1 MDNILQDILSSL
13 GLTNIP
19 NITLVI
25 SLIIA
30 FVQCFFGYKI
40 IRSWI
45 SILGFLLG
53 AAGGYG
59 LVFSLTNNSTYGL
72 IGGIVCAVILS
83 VLAYRVYLS
92 LVFVVAG
99 LATYYICISF
109 LPIHATYIQVVAIM
123 LAIIAAVLAM
133 KYMRPA
139 IICTTAF
146 QGALAAAEILPV
158 FIAFD
163 SSYVKIAGIILGIA
177 GVIVQFLTTKK

>member
-59 LVFSLTNNSTYGL
+59 LVF
-72 IGGIVCAVILS
+72 
-83 VLAYRVYLS
+83 
-92 LVFVVAG
+92 
-99 LATYYICISF
+99 
-109 LPIHATYIQVVAIM
+109 
-123 LAIIAAVLAM
+123 
-133 KYMRPA
+133 
-139 IICTTAF
+139 
-146 QGALAAAEILPV
+146 
-158 FIAFD
+158 
-163 SSYVKIAGIILGIA
+163 
-177 GVIVQFLTTKK
+177 